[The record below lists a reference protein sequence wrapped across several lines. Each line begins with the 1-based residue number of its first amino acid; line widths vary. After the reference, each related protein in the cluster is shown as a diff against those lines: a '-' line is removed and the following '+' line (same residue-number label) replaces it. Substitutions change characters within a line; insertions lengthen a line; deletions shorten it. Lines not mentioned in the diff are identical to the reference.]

1 MYTREDFIKIAK
13 DNITR
18 DGLESLL
25 KYLDRSDFYIA
36 PASTRYHDSC
46 EGGLVHHSIKVYYKL
61 KDLVKISKKTYTD
74 ETLAIVA
81 LFHDLCKVNFYKVE
95 MRNSKNE
102 QGQWVKVP
110 YFTVDDKFPFGHG
123 EKSVMLLSENIQLSY
138 DEILAVRWHM
148 GGFEPKE
155 NYMSLSSAYEQC
167 ELAMLLHCADLLSSH
182 GE

>member
-18 DGLESLL
+18 DGLDELL

-46 EGGLVHHSIKVYYKL
+46 EGGLVHHSIKVYNKL
-61 KDLVKISKKTYTD
+61 KDLVKVSKKTYSN

-102 QGQWVKVP
+102 HGQWVKVP
-110 YFTVDDKFPFGHG
+110 YYTVEDKFPFGHG
-123 EKSVMLLSENIQLSY
+123 EKSVMLTNENIKLNY
-138 DEILAVRWHM
+138 DEILAIRWHM

-155 NYMSLSSAYEQC
+155 NYMSLSSAYGQC
-167 ELAMLLHCADLLSSH
+167 ELAMLLHCADLLATY